1 MCELNWLGKSNDVLL
16 QLKSAIIF
24 IFMTKVTEFINQAQG
39 KTLFSIEIIPPLK
52 GQNINE
58 LFQSIEPLMEFK
70 PQFVDV
76 TYHREELIDK
86 IGDNGQIERI
96 PIRKRPGTVGICARL
111 MERFHVDA
119 VPHVICGGFT
129 KDETEDVLFDLHY
142 LGIDNV
148 LVLRGDPEKSAGIF
162 KAKAGGHTYA
172 SQLVSQVSDMNRGVL
187 LHAETEA
194 YPTDFCIGVAGYP
207 EKHLD
212 AVSFDEDYAHLKHKV
227 DLGAD
232 YIVTQM
238 FFDNQKYFRFVDQ
251 CRANGITV
259 PIIPGLKPLAT
270 KKQLSVLARIF
281 HLEFP
286 EELVKSAE
294 KCVSDRE
301 VRELGVD
308 WGVHQCKELI
318 AYGVPLLHF
327 YTMGKSDN
335 VAKIASRVF

>member
-1 MCELNWLGKSNDVLL
+1 
-16 QLKSAIIF
+16 
-24 IFMTKVTEFINQAQG
+24 MTKVTEFISQAQG
-39 KTLFSIEIIPPLK
+39 KTLFSIEIIPPVK

-58 LFQSIEPLMEFK
+58 LLNGIEPLMEFK
-70 PQFVDV
+70 PPFVDV
-76 TYHREELIDK
+76 TYHREELIDIK
-86 IGDNGQIERI
+86 GKDGLIERI

-111 MERFHVDA
+111 MERFKVDA

-148 LVLRGDPEKSAGIF
+148 LVLRGDPEKSAGVF
-162 KAKAGGHTYA
+162 KAKLGGHRYA
-172 SQLVSQVSDMNRGVL
+172 SELITQVANMNNGVL

-194 YPTDFCIGVAGYP
+194 AHTDFCIGIAGYP

-212 AVSFDEDYAHLKHKV
+212 AESLDSDFEHLKNKIA
-227 DLGAD
+227 LGAN

-238 FFDNQKYFRFVDQ
+238 FFDNQKYFRFVDR
-251 CRANGITV
+251 CRAEGITV

-270 KKQLSVLARIF
+270 KRQLTVLADIF

-286 EELVKSAE
+286 QDLIDEAE
-294 KCVSDRE
+294 KCASDKE
-301 VRELGVD
+301 VRQVGIE
-308 WGVHQCKELI
+308 WSIQQCKELI
-318 AYGVPLLHF
+318 AYGAPVLHF

-335 VAKIASRVF
+335 IQQIASRFF

>member
-1 MCELNWLGKSNDVLL
+1 
-16 QLKSAIIF
+16 
-24 IFMTKVTEFINQAQG
+24 MTKVTQFIEQADG
-39 KTLFSIEIIPPLK
+39 KTLFSIEIIPPIK
-52 GQNINE
+52 GQSINE
-58 LFQSIEPLMEFK
+58 LFHSIEPLMEFK

-76 TYHREELIDK
+76 TYHREELIDRV
-86 IGDNGQIERI
+86 GENGQIERI
-96 PIRKRPGTVGICARL
+96 PVRKRPGTVGICARL

-172 SQLVSQVSDMNRGVL
+172 SELVQQVSNMNKGIL
-187 LHAETEA
+187 LNAETETH
-194 YPTDFCIGVAGYP
+194 PTDFCIGVAGYP

-212 AVSFDEDYAHLKHKV
+212 AVNFDTDYAHLKRKV
-227 DLGAD
+227 DLGAN

-238 FFDNQKYFRFVDQ
+238 FFDNQKFFRFVDR
-251 CRANGITV
+251 CRAEGITV
-259 PIIPGLKPLAT
+259 PIIPGLKPIAT

-286 EELVKSAE
+286 DELVKAVE
-294 KCVSDRE
+294 KCESDKE
-301 VRELGVD
+301 VRQLGVE
-308 WGVHQCKELI
+308 WGIQQCKELI
-318 AYGVPLLHF
+318 AFGAPVLHF

-335 VAKIASRVF
+335 VAKIAAQVF

>member
-1 MCELNWLGKSNDVLL
+1 
-16 QLKSAIIF
+16 
-24 IFMTKVTEFINQAQG
+24 MTKVTEFIRQANG

-58 LFQSIEPLMEFK
+58 LLNSIEPLMEFK
-70 PQFVDV
+70 PPFVDV
-76 TYHREELIDK
+76 TYHREELIDR
-86 IGDNGQIERI
+86 IGPDGLVERI
-96 PIRKRPGTVGICARL
+96 PVRKRPGTVGICARL

-129 KDETEDVLFDLHY
+129 KDETEDVLIDLSY

-172 SQLVSQVSDMNRGVL
+172 SELVKQVSDMNKGIL
-187 LHAETEA
+187 LNAETEM
-194 YPTDFCIGVAGYP
+194 YPTDFCIGIAGYP
-207 EKHLD
+207 EKHFD
-212 AVSFDEDYAHLKHKV
+212 AVSFDSDYEHLKRKV
-227 DLGAD
+227 DLGAN

-238 FFDNQKYFRFVDQ
+238 FFDNQKFFRFVER
-251 CRANGITV
+251 CRAEGITV

-270 KKQLSVLARIF
+270 KRQLTVLSQIF

-286 EELVKSAE
+286 KELVDEANR
-294 KCVSDRE
+294 CASDKE
-301 VRELGVD
+301 VRQVGIE
-308 WGVHQCKELI
+308 WGVQQCRELI
-318 AYGVPLLHF
+318 DYGVPVLHF

-335 VAKIASRVF
+335 VAKIAEKIF

>member
-1 MCELNWLGKSNDVLL
+1 
-16 QLKSAIIF
+16 
-24 IFMTKVTEFINQAQG
+24 MTKVTEFITRAQG
-39 KTLFSIEIIPPLK
+39 KTLFSIEIIPPVK

-58 LFQSIEPLMEFK
+58 LLNGIEPLMEFK
-70 PQFVDV
+70 PPFVDV
-76 TYHREELIDK
+76 TYHREELIDVK
-86 IGDNGQIERI
+86 GQGGLIERI

-111 MERFHVDA
+111 MERFKVDA

-148 LVLRGDPEKSAGIF
+148 LVLRGDPEKSAGVF
-162 KAKAGGHTYA
+162 KAKLGGHSYA
-172 SQLVSQVSDMNRGVL
+172 SELITQVANMNNGIL

-194 YPTDFCIGVAGYP
+194 AHTDFCIGIAGYP

-212 AVSFDEDYAHLKHKV
+212 AESLDTDFEHLKKKIA
-227 DLGAD
+227 LGAN

-238 FFDNQKYFRFVDQ
+238 FFDNQKYFRFVDR
-251 CRANGITV
+251 CRAEGITV

-270 KKQLSVLARIF
+270 KRQLTVLADIF

-286 EELVKSAE
+286 QDLINEAE
-294 KCVSDRE
+294 KCATDKE
-301 VRELGVD
+301 VRQVGVE
-308 WGVHQCKELI
+308 WSIQQCKELI
-318 AYGVPLLHF
+318 AYAAPVLHF

-335 VAKIASRVF
+335 VAQIASRVF